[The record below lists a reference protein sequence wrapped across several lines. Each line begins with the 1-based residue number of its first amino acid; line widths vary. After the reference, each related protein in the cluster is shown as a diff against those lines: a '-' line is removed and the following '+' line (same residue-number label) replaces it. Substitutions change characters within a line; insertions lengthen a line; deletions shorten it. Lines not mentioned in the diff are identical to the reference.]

1 MSEIKAVRGERHGPA
16 AVERRALV
24 RRLTA
29 LRHAHPGLFDA
40 PVVWHR
46 VADPEKAYAFSR
58 PLPDGSTFTL
68 AVNISREPVSVTLPG
83 GRTVSLAPHSF
94 DLAH

>member
-1 MSEIKAVRGERHGPA
+1 
-16 AVERRALV
+16 VERRALV

-29 LRHAHPGLFDA
+29 LRHARPDLFDA

-58 PLPDGSTFTL
+58 PLPDGTTLTL
-68 AVNISREPVSVTLPG
+68 AVNISRDTVSLALPG
-83 GRTVSLAPHSF
+83 GRAVMLPPHTF
-94 DLAH
+94 NLHELERNTKK